1 MDTNNP
7 LLTVV
12 CLTYNHEGYIKNCLD
27 GFLNQITNF
36 NFEVIVHDDAST
48 DKTADIVKSYEV
60 NFPNLF
66 KNIYQT
72 QNQYNNKSLNIWLDI
87 IFPKSQ
93 GKYIALCDGD
103 DYWTD
108 NHKLQKQV
116 DFLENNI
123 DFNICYHDVSI
134 LNNNLFSNNFIDKT
148 NKNVASIY
156 DLAVWGNFMHTS
168 SVVFKKCSITINS
181 LDKNKVCD
189 FILYMIILND
199 KKIKKFDEKMSVYRY
214 GVGIWSISS
223 NIEKNK
229 FILDNIYYILNNCE
243 DDTIKEIMQ
252 LRLNSYSF
260 YSLPKY
266 LSKFENSLDKSVS
279 FEINEKIPM
288 SILFKTIRKKLINN
302 LKKHFSKR
310 SII

>member
-1 MDTNNP
+1 MDTKKP

-12 CLTYNHEGYIKNCLD
+12 CLTYNHESYIKNCLD

-36 NFEVIVHDDAST
+36 NFEIIVHDDAST
-48 DKTADIVKSYEV
+48 DKTANIVKLYEV
-60 NFPNLF
+60 KYPNLF

-72 QNQYNNKSLNIWLDI
+72 QNQYNNENINIWLDI
-87 IFPKSQ
+87 LFPISQ

-108 NHKLQKQV
+108 KHKLQKQV
-116 DFLENNI
+116 DFLENNN

-134 LNNNLFSNNFIDKT
+134 LNNNLFSHNFINKT
-148 NKNVASIY
+148 NKNITSIY

-168 SVVFKKCSITINS
+168 SVVFRKCSVIINS
-181 LDKNKVCD
+181 EDKNKVCD
-189 FILYMIILND
+189 FILYVFILND
-199 KKIKKFDEKMSVYRY
+199 KKIKKFDEIMSVYRY

-223 NIEKNK
+223 TTKKNK

-252 LRLNSYSF
+252 LRLNSYAF

-266 LSKFENSLDKSVS
+266 LSKFENSLDRSVS

-288 SILFKTIRKKLINN
+288 SILFKTIRKKLINK

-310 SII
+310 SIV